1 MYLKQTNGRLV
12 TGLSAWAV
20 ELTFWFFVAAAVL
33 TGAFFLRHDLSTC
46 SSEVEAHLTD

>member
-1 MYLKQTNGRLV
+1 MYLKQTNGRMV

-33 TGAFFLRHDLSTC
+33 TGAFFLRHDFSTC
-46 SSEVEAHLTD
+46 SPEVEARLTD